1 MSEQLL
7 PSIELAE
14 GYRAGPYK
22 DTELLWTFAT
32 GRCLETNPLTG
43 REWKALLDA
52 NELAVS
58 ISHAGATRLLK
69 TGVADALIACAF
81 TFRWW
86 ADLDEGRRDVIAE
99 LAYQLGLTRL
109 MRFRLLL
116 AAMERR
122 DYDSA
127 ATELLDSKYAREQVP
142 ARALRLAN
150 QLRTGVRA

>member
-1 MSEQLL
+1 MSDALL
-7 PSIELAE
+7 PAIELAE
-14 GYRAGPYK
+14 GYRATPYK
-22 DTELLWTFAT
+22 DTELLWTFAI

-43 REWKALLDA
+43 KEWKELLDA

-69 TGVADALIACAF
+69 TGVSDALIACAI

-86 ADLDEGRRDVIAE
+86 AGLDEVRRDVIAE
-99 LAYQLGLTRL
+99 LGYQLGLTRL
-109 MRFRLLL
+109 MRFRLML

-127 ATELLDSKYAREQVP
+127 ATELLNSTYAREQVP
-142 ARALRLAN
+142 KRANRLAT

>member
-1 MSEQLL
+1 MNDILLQTVEQ
-7 PSIELAE
+7 AE
-14 GYRAGPYK
+14 GYRASPYR
-22 DTELLWTFAT
+22 DTEGLWSVGT

-43 REWKALLDA
+43 KEWKDLLDA
-52 NELAVS
+52 GELDVT
-58 ISHAGATRLLK
+58 ITHEGATRLLK
-69 TGVADALIACAF
+69 TGVADALIACAI

-99 LAYQLGLTRL
+99 VAYQLGLTRL
-109 MRFRLLL
+109 MRFRKML

-127 ATELLDSKYAREQVP
+127 ATELLDSLYARQVP
-142 ARALRLAN
+142 ARAQRLST

>member
-1 MSEQLL
+1 MSAQLL
-7 PSIELAE
+7 PTIEEAE
-14 GYRAGPYK
+14 GFREKPYK
-22 DTELLWTFAT
+22 DTELLWTFGT

-43 REWKALLDA
+43 KEWKELLDA
-52 NELAVS
+52 GELDVT
-58 ISHAGATRLLK
+58 ITHAGATRLLK
-69 TGVADALIACAF
+69 TGVADALIACAI

-109 MRFRLLL
+109 MRFRKLL

-127 ATELLDSKYAREQVP
+127 ATELLDSLYARQVP
-142 ARALRLAN
+142 KRAQRLSN
-150 QLRTGVRA
+150 QLRTGVRT